1 MNIIVF
7 TGSGISQESGIPT
20 FRDTGGTWDNYNV
33 DEVASIEGFIK
44 NPQVVLDFYNSRRQK
59 LHTVQPNAAHYALVE
74 LEKYHNVTIVT
85 QNVDD
90 LHERAGSSNVIH
102 LHGRLTKCRD
112 TITNELYDYDN
123 DINVGSLSPNGNQL
137 RPDIVWF
144 GELVM
149 NMPMVDHLCKSAD
162 CLIIIGSS
170 LAVSPASQI
179 AWYVPESSDIIV
191 VDKDIP
197 YVHRE
202 HKQYIGNATEQVPI
216 MVNDLKF

>member
-1 MNIIVF
+1 M
-7 TGSGISQESGIPT
+7 
-20 FRDTGGTWDNYNV
+20 
-33 DEVASIEGFIK
+33 
-44 NPQVVLDFYNSRRQK
+44 
-59 LHTVQPNAAHYALVE
+59 VE

-90 LHERAGSSNVIH
+90 LHERAGSSKVIH
-102 LHGRLTKCRD
+102 LHGQLTKCRD
-112 TITNELYDYDN
+112 IITNELYEYDK
-123 DINVGSLSPNGNQL
+123 DIKVGTLSPNGNQL

-170 LAVSPASQI
+170 LSVSPASQI
-179 AWYVPESSDIIV
+179 AWYVPESSEIIV

-202 HKQYIGNATEQVPI
+202 HKQYIGNAAEQVPI